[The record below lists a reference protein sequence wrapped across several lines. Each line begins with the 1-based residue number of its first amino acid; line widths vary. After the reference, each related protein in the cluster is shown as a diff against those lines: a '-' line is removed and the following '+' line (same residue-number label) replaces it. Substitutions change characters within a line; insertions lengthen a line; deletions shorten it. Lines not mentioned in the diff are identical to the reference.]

1 MSNEVVIREEINSVE
16 ELSTDTTKYYHYT
29 VDMLVQRKSVYFRVD
44 GNMSESH
51 KRKILNDFDSRLK
64 MSKIIENE
72 CGVDEWENP
81 DMMRSHF
88 IEMDPDNYS
97 TLDPDILNLWGDD
110 KSHKKG
116 WFFDLSIGDDGNLL
130 VEEETEDNI
139 WINQNWN

>member
-16 ELSTDTTKYYHYT
+16 ELSTDTTKYYHYN
-29 VDMLVQRKSVYFRVD
+29 VDMLVQRKHVYFSVD

-51 KRKILNDFDSRLK
+51 KRKILNDFDSRHK
-64 MSKIIENE
+64 MSKIIKNE

>member
-29 VDMLVQRKSVYFRVD
+29 VDMLVQRKSVYFSVD

-51 KRKILNDFDSRLK
+51 KRKILNDFDSPHK
-64 MSKIIENE
+64 MCKIIENE

>member
-1 MSNEVVIREEINSVE
+1 MREEIPDGYD
-16 ELSTDTTKYYHYT
+16 LYF
-29 VDMLVQRKSVYFRVD
+29 RKDVYFRVD
-44 GNMSESH
+44 GKMSESH
-51 KRKILNDFDSRLK
+51 KRKILNDFDSPHK
-64 MSKIIENE
+64 MCKIIENE

-110 KSHKKG
+110 KSDKKG